1 VVMIAS
7 TFLFLNCVK
16 LNSPLKY
23 CVRHVPS
30 RIKKK
35 PPIAYC
41 DCWRKCKCKA
51 LIPGNEAMRT
61 ELLKKLVSETDL
73 VTKPN
78 GK

>member
-1 VVMIAS
+1 MHQNLEFTNYYVY
-7 TFLFLNCVK
+7 F
-16 LNSPLKY
+16 
-23 CVRHVPS
+23 

-51 LIPGNEAMRT
+51 LIPGSEEARL

-73 VTKPN
+73 VSKAN
-78 GK
+78 GR